1 MLNSICFRK
10 TNVPHS
16 IVQELGS
23 QAVVASID
31 LKIINNQYV
40 LFSENGK
47 KQITD
52 NLKKHLDFLN
62 FLKVGE
68 IFVNSIDLEGTMLGP
83 DNQLIKIIKDNTELP
98 IIYSGG
104 IGTYDHIKSIFQSF
118 DINAVACGSIFNLL
132 TLIP

>member
-1 MLNSICFRK
+1 MF
-10 TNVPHS
+10 
-16 IVQELGS
+16 
-23 QAVVASID
+23 
-31 LKIINNQYV
+31 

-104 IGTYDHIKSIFQSF
+104 IGTYDHIKVFFNHSILMLLLVEVYL
-118 DINAVACGSIFNLL
+118 ILL